1 MPNANYPA
9 SKILQLNQNNT
20 CYTYTI
26 IKEGFY
32 PPSDILQYTS
42 PRSSNNS
49 QFKIPDDYLIQTS
62 WGRGSSSHTVQCE
75 INYLEKAANFKIC
88 FGDNFQT
95 CVNSA
100 QSATDAAN
108 AYLKVGSETKLSG
121 VHVFC
126 LNGQELERNCEK
138 KHRTSFHKPFNELT
152 INCFHPGDNPVLQ
165 EIHFSIQGK
174 NNFQVNFEAQ
184 DIEKENQ
191 RNEAFTK
198 INEEMNHAIPV
209 SILNISELSPLK
221 SINEDPNINDPEVVE
236 VLKYIGKAGYRQITD
251 ILLFI
256 IPGLV
261 KKHILNPDNLV
272 INLRISGDGRNV
284 GRKVKHVMVTCAVL
298 DDISNIYKAD
308 FHYTIILYPGVENYE
323 ILQKV
328 MEQMINE
335 LHNLVTNGLI
345 SLILADIGNKEKAY
359 KIEKNMDQLQTPN
372 PPPGHLKVPI
382 LPMIPLNNYVPDELH
397 VMLRIWDRM
406 WALVIQELKSKNQFN
421 DHTQAKIIAEMHRI
435 SVWFHFWQ
443 DQGTRN
449 WVYTSLMVKEYGAI
463 NSFTTETYEL
473 LHRFCVKIPY
483 RMSNHRDVTLQ
494 IVNTA
499 VLHYP
504 LLTALLIYTRL
515 HIIWHQKLKKHL
527 IIRAPPLFTPD
538 FWSVVDN
545 IDYVFPRTQNFVEAW
560 DRRWVPW

>member
-1 MPNANYPA
+1 MVWQFLNLDIVNPA
-9 SKILQLNQNNT
+9 TEKDCSHGT
-20 CYTYTI
+20 
-26 IKEGFY
+26 E
-32 PPSDILQYTS
+32 
-42 PRSSNNS
+42 
-49 QFKIPDDYLIQTS
+49 TS

-108 AYLKVGSETKLSG
+108 AYLKVGFEYFISNFQKVKNPNTKAKLSR

-126 LNGQELERNCEK
+126 LNGQELERNHEK

-198 INEEMNHAIPV
+198 SFH
-209 SILNISELSPLK
+209 LS
-221 SINEDPNINDPEVVE
+221 NQ
-236 VLKYIGKAGYRQITD
+236 LKYIGK
-251 ILLFI
+251 LLFI

-261 KKHILNPDNLV
+261 KKHILNPDH
-272 INLRISGDGRNV
+272 NV

-308 FHYTIILYPGVENYE
+308 FHYTTILYPGVENYE

-328 MEQMINE
+328 MEPMINE

-345 SLILADIGNKEKAY
+345 DSNGIKWRIEPYFSSDLKFLTIILGFNAANANYFCPWCLCMKKDIGNKEKAY

-372 PPPGHLKVPI
+372 PPPGHLKVPL

-397 VMLRIWDRM
+397 VMLRIW
-406 WALVIQELKSKNQFN
+406 N
-421 DHTQAKIIAEMHRI
+421 
-435 SVWFHFWQ
+435 
-443 DQGTRN
+443 
-449 WVYTSLMVKEYGAI
+449 
-463 NSFTTETYEL
+463 
-473 LHRFCVKIPY
+473 
-483 RMSNHRDVTLQ
+483 
-494 IVNTA
+494 
-499 VLHYP
+499 
-504 LLTALLIYTRL
+504 
-515 HIIWHQKLKKHL
+515 
-527 IIRAPPLFTPD
+527 
-538 FWSVVDN
+538 
-545 IDYVFPRTQNFVEAW
+545 
-560 DRRWVPW
+560 